1 MYVVYRILIASKL
14 EKSISGRVY
23 GRDKVAEFPTLDEA
37 NEKLQELNKRDQIHY
52 YTIIMEP

>member
-1 MYVVYRILIASKL
+1 MYVVYRFLIASKL
-14 EKSISGRVY
+14 EKNEAHE
-23 GRDKVAEFPTLDEA
+23 KLDEA

>member
-1 MYVVYRILIASKL
+1 MYVVYRISIAPKL
-14 EKSISGRVY
+14 NKPLSGRVY